1 MSGLSSNL
9 EDASHLYNRTNLLK
23 GNSTLPESP
32 VRVVSA
38 FSVQEVLFDTQRSGV
53 VALAECLPPDG
64 EFRRGKNS
72 AFEPRE
78 AGRHP
83 VKGRRVGVDGVFE
96 SVLSESFGN

>member
-32 VRVVSA
+32 VRVSSA

-53 VALAECLPPDG
+53 VALAEYLPPDG
-64 EFRRGKNS
+64 EFRRGRNS

-78 AGRHP
+78 AGRQALCRACGDIEGL
-83 VKGRRVGVDGVFE
+83 VQVGLCQAFQ
-96 SVLSESFGN
+96 